1 MVSFSLSAFLVA
13 TAAVTATA
21 STTANRRLSY
31 ALIAGYEPG
40 SSVTDHNAIDLDQA
54 AMEELLALG
63 TSDSFDNAL
72 AIYTQGAYSKS
83 VADVTFAQP
92 IGTDI
97 SKGDAI
103 VGTDKDGNQVIG
115 KAYADYTSAATSML
129 IQYKTSDN
137 QSTYVTC
144 QVGASQNPNMDGCF
158 AASGEVTITS
168 NGNDIT
174 ASYTYDPLTNN
185 INKRTIQ
192 GFSTGAEGKMGTCE
206 TCPYPT
212 FQKFFDYY
220 GSYDYANQ
228 LVLAAFA
235 GSKTNFENFNNDF
248 GLYDYEG
255 KSEIIK
261 KGTAYMHIW
270 MYVIREMEDALDDCQ
285 EGCIIDN
292 CNDDPVHAWDEGVA
306 FYTGSLEGA
315 EYGGSGS
322 GKLLYALADKRCS
335 NYKTC
340 GDMGDD
346 VTGTS
351 HINMEIFRQ
360 FGIGQSN
367 LRKGECASAREQ
379 KEAIEIL
386 MLVPLI
392 QGTLRYAF
400 KTQAGE
406 AYSEKAEAE
415 GVIFAASVLPA
426 VHACDPTAAQVIA
439 DNLVAGQSNTADFVA
454 VKAAFESTYEC
465 MGVNPEHV
473 GGLYNAATRSYEE
486 NAEPLNYSGSSAVV
500 ATASMVVATVVG
512 ALIAIVV

>member
-1 MVSFSLSAFLVA
+1 
-13 TAAVTATA
+13 
-21 STTANRRLSY
+21 
-31 ALIAGYEPG
+31 
-40 SSVTDHNAIDLDQA
+40 
-54 AMEELLALG
+54 MEELLALG

-97 SKGDAI
+97 SKGDVI

-144 QVGASQNPNMDGCF
+144 QVGASQNPNIDGCF

-235 GSKTNFENFNNDF
+235 GSNTNFENFNNDF

-255 KSEIIK
+255 KS
-261 KGTAYMHIW
+261 
-270 MYVIREMEDALDDCQ
+270 
-285 EGCIIDN
+285 
-292 CNDDPVHAWDEGVA
+292 
-306 FYTGSLEGA
+306 
-315 EYGGSGS
+315 
-322 GKLLYALADKRCS
+322 GKLKADWI
-335 NYKTC
+335 Y
-340 GDMGDD
+340 
-346 VTGTS
+346 
-351 HINMEIFRQ
+351 
-360 FGIGQSN
+360 
-367 LRKGECASAREQ
+367 
-379 KEAIEIL
+379 
-386 MLVPLI
+386 
-392 QGTLRYAF
+392 
-400 KTQAGE
+400 
-406 AYSEKAEAE
+406 
-415 GVIFAASVLPA
+415 FA
-426 VHACDPTAAQVIA
+426 H
-439 DNLVAGQSNTADFVA
+439 
-454 VKAAFESTYEC
+454 
-465 MGVNPEHV
+465 
-473 GGLYNAATRSYEE
+473 
-486 NAEPLNYSGSSAVV
+486 
-500 ATASMVVATVVG
+500 
-512 ALIAIVV
+512 